1 MRRSGVS
8 SQGASARTHNFIT
21 MHKNIFATRDKE
33 HRQTA
38 LIDAANAV
46 FAERGFDA
54 ATTREIAERAGCAEG
69 LIHRYFSGKRGLL
82 LAILDDKAGQ
92 IADEFGATLRE
103 TDSVREEIEQIIV
116 RDIEAKWE
124 KRDFMRVSV
133 SQAAI
138 DPELGAAIRER
149 VALRQVALIADRL
162 RDHQVAGRIRLDV
175 DIDAIA
181 SAIGGIGFATG
192 FMYQIAFGAPREET
206 LNIAKVAAAAIA
218 RGISPQQE
226 E

>member
-1 MRRSGVS
+1 MH
-8 SQGASARTHNFIT
+8 RTT
-21 MHKNIFATRDKE
+21 FATRDKE

-69 LIHRYFSGKRGLL
+69 LIHRYFAGKRGLL
-82 LAILDDKAGQ
+82 LAILDDKASQ
-92 IADEFGATLRE
+92 VADEFGSNLPE
-103 TDSVREEIEQIIV
+103 TDSLEEEIDQIIV
-116 RDIEAKWE
+116 HDIDIKWE

-133 SQAAI
+133 SRAAI
-138 DPELGAAIRER
+138 DPDLGAAIRQR
-149 VALRQVALIADRL
+149 VAQRQVALIASRL
-162 RDHQVAGRIRLDV
+162 RRHQDAGRIRPDV
-175 DIDAIA
+175 DVEAIA
-181 SAIGGIGFATG
+181 SAISGLGFAAG

-218 RGISPQQE
+218 RGISSQQE